1 MHAGPELPT
10 IPLIGDVFRQYV
22 LMTVSD
28 VLKIN
33 PSHSVPSQVLCQE
46 GLLMESSLI
55 ELNVSPM
62 AFLFCLI
69 SLFSLKHYVDPK
81 KKK

>member
-1 MHAGPELPT
+1 MFLSN
-10 IPLIGDVFRQYV
+10 V

-28 VLKIN
+28 VLKIY

-55 ELNVSPM
+55 ELNVSPK

-69 SLFSLKHYVDPK
+69 SLFSLYVDPK
-81 KKK
+81 KKKMKTHPESFLVL